1 MFSLAQPHHSA
12 WMAQAVRG
20 FLSLAVAATA
30 LLGAQ
35 FAPAQQAA
43 AASCQVSHT
52 VQRGQTLFTI
62 GLLYNR
68 TWDGIAAANNITNPN
83 KIYAGQVLCIPFSG
97 AGGPTQPAPDV
108 IVVLGTDVKSVTALT
123 DLNLRVGP
131 GMSFAVMGKV
141 TGGTTVNVTGI
152 SSDANWWRVICPD
165 GSTGNCWITAGASY
179 TKPTGGTGN
188 NPRPA
193 PVVPMIEVSGVARDQ
208 SVTIKGSNFPA
219 GYRFTVLMGDYG
231 SMGVGGH
238 AVTTV
243 DSGAGGSFT
252 ATYTIP
258 AALRGSARI
267 AIRLQ
272 SERGGYYSYN
282 WFWNNPTN

>member
-1 MFSLAQPHHSA
+1 MFSLAQPHFSSWTTRLVQGA
-12 WMAQAVRG
+12 
-20 FLSLAVAATA
+20 LSLAMAAGA
-30 LLGAQ
+30 LFGAHL
-35 FAPAQQAA
+35 APVQQVA
-43 AASCQVSHT
+43 AASCQFSHT
-52 VQRGQTLFTI
+52 VQRGQTLFQV

-68 TWDGIAAANNITNPN
+68 TWDGIAAANNIANPN
-83 KIYAGQVLCIPFSG
+83 KIYAGQVLCIPFTG

-123 DLNLRVGP
+123 DVNLRVGP
-131 GMSFAVMGKV
+131 GMSFTIMGKV
-141 TGGTTVNVTGI
+141 TSGTTLNVTGI

-179 TKPTGGTGN
+179 TKPTGGTGH
-188 NPRPA
+188 NPQPA
-193 PVVPMIEVSGVARDQ
+193 PVVPVIEVSGVARDQ
-208 SVTIKGSNFPA
+208 SVTIKGANFPA

-258 AALRGSARI
+258 AALRGSSRI

-282 WFWNNPTN
+282 WFWNTTTN

>member
-1 MFSLAQPHHSA
+1 MFFLAQPLFSS
-12 WMAQAVRG
+12 WTPRFVRG
-20 FLSLAVAATA
+20 ALSLAVAAGA
-30 LLGAQ
+30 LFSAQ
-35 FAPAQQAA
+35 LAPTQQAA
-43 AASCQVSHT
+43 AASCQFSHT
-52 VQRGQTLFTI
+52 VQRGQTLFQI

-68 TWDGIAAANNITNPN
+68 TWDGIAAANNIANPN
-83 KIYAGQVLCIPFSG
+83 KIYAGQVLCIPFTG
-97 AGGPTQPAPDV
+97 AGGPTKPAPDV
-108 IVVLGTDVKSVTALT
+108 IVVLGTDVKSATALT
-123 DLNLRVGP
+123 DVNLRVGP

-141 TGGTTVNVTGI
+141 TAGTTLNVTGI

-165 GSTGNCWITAGASY
+165 GSTGNCWITAGKSY
-179 TKPTGGTGN
+179 TKPNGGTGN
-188 NPRPA
+188 NPQPA
-193 PVVPMIEVSGVARDQ
+193 PVVPAIEVSGVARDQ
-208 SVTIKGSNFPA
+208 TVTIRGANFPA

-231 SMGVGGH
+231 SMGVGGY

-282 WFWNNPTN
+282 WFWNTTTN

>member
-1 MFSLAQPHHSA
+1 MFSLSHTPFSS
-12 WMAQAVRG
+12 WTAQAVRG
-20 FLSLAVAATA
+20 VLSLAVAAGA
-30 LLGAQ
+30 LFGAQ
-35 FAPAQQAA
+35 FTPAQQAA
-43 AASCQVSHT
+43 AANCQFSHT
-52 VQRGQTLFTI
+52 VQRGQTLFQI

-83 KIYAGQVLCIPFSG
+83 KIYAGQVLCIPFTG

-123 DLNLRVGP
+123 DVNLRVGP
-131 GMSFAVMGKV
+131 GMSFSIMGKV
-141 TGGTTVNVTGI
+141 TSGTTLNVTGI

-165 GSTGNCWITAGASY
+165 GTTGNCWITAGSSY

-188 NPRPA
+188 NPQPA
-193 PVVPMIEVSGVARDQ
+193 PTAPAITVSGVARDQ

-238 AVTTV
+238 AVTTI

-258 AALRGSARI
+258 AALRGSSRI

-282 WFWNNPTN
+282 WFWNNTTN